1 MLGKVPSFC
10 FSGGLRERGEG
21 KENEQVD
28 MGRRNHMGQH
38 QQERENV
45 YLILRSLLRKDELSI
60 NSPHSKIFKEK
71 YMNQVQQNITTST

>member
-1 MLGKVPSFC
+1 
-10 FSGGLRERGEG
+10 
-21 KENEQVD
+21 

-45 YLILRSLLRKDELSI
+45 YLILRSLLRKDEPSI

-71 YMNQVQQNITTST
+71 YMKVPSSMDFWRPNGC